1 MNTAADFD
9 QLQSVRAFAEPLLD
23 KLVLQSGEKMLDHLD
38 AVSITIAEIGGSI
51 AMQSAPYLA
60 FACDQLIK
68 PKELFSSSFGDKLA
82 QLAMDSHRIFQIQ
95 RQANSV
101 RTAHDQTRIEIENV
115 RRMLLAFSRD
125 IRVVIILMASQLQT
139 LRFSAAMKSSGF
151 ETLAHETLQIYAPL
165 ANRLGV
171 WQIKWELEDLSFRI
185 LEPETY
191 RRVASFLDAKR
202 HEREIEIHNIRTLI
216 QGELSALGIRSE
228 IQGRPKHI
236 YSIVKKMRGKSIQF
250 NQVLDLR
257 ALRIIVKS
265 IDDCY
270 RVLSWIHEK
279 FQMLESEFDDY
290 IAKPKS
296 NGYQSLHTVVEDQF
310 GKVFEIQVRTQEMH
324 THAEH
329 GVAAHW
335 AYKEAGVKGYAG
347 ATASIEQANK
357 MAVLRQLL
365 AWEREMAIGSD
376 QRKDLNE
383 KSISY
388 EKIYVLTPEAAIIE
402 LPCGS
407 TPVDFAYTLHTE
419 IGHRCRGAK
428 VDGVLVPLNTTLHN
442 GQTVEI
448 TTTKDGGPSR
458 DWLNIEL
465 GYVVSSRAKSKVR
478 AWFNAQQTAQTIAR
492 GRDLVEKLLQREGR
506 TALRLE
512 TLAQELGF
520 LSADQLFEVVGK
532 DEFSLKQIEQLFRPS
547 SKSIPKDELVLRK
560 VQRHKPSPHDSGVLV
575 VGVDSLLTQLA
586 RCCRPVPPDEIKG
599 YVTRGKGVSVHRTS
613 CSNFLQLIKTTP
625 DRVIDVAWGGY
636 NLDDQSGCFPVSV
649 EIQANDRQGLLR
661 DISEVFAKEKMNV
674 IGVNTQSV
682 KGLAWMIFTI
692 EVTDTHRLQK
702 VLSLVTDIE
711 GVRSARRQGG

>member
-68 PKELFSSSFGDKLA
+68 PKELFSSSFGENLA

-101 RTAHDQTRIEIENV
+101 RTAHDKTRIEIENV

-191 RRVASFLDAKR
+191 RQVASFLDAKR
-202 HEREIEIHNIRTLI
+202 HEREIEIHNMRTLI

-324 THAEH
+324 AHAEH

-506 TALRLE
+506 TAFRLE

-674 IGVNTQSV
+674 IGVNTQSA

>member
-68 PKELFSSSFGDKLA
+68 PKELFSSSFSDNLA

-191 RRVASFLDAKR
+191 RQVASFLDAKR

-347 ATASIEQANK
+347 ATASIEQAKK

-506 TALRLE
+506 TAFRLE

>member
-101 RTAHDQTRIEIENV
+101 RTAHDQTGIEIENV

-191 RRVASFLDAKR
+191 RQVASFLDAKR
-202 HEREIEIHNIRTLI
+202 HEREIEIHNMRTLI

-257 ALRIIVKS
+257 ALRIIVNS

-279 FQMLESEFDDY
+279 FEMLESEFDDY

-310 GKVFEIQVRTQEMH
+310 GKVFEIQVRTQEMN

-347 ATASIEQANK
+347 ATASIEQAQK

-365 AWEREMAIGSD
+365 AWEREMVNGSD
-376 QRKDLNE
+376 QPKDLNE

-506 TALRLE
+506 TAFRLE

-636 NLDDQSGCFPVSV
+636 NLDDPFGCFPVSV

>member
-191 RRVASFLDAKR
+191 RQVASFLDAKR

-324 THAEH
+324 AHAEH

-506 TALRLE
+506 TAFRLE

-649 EIQANDRQGLLR
+649 EFQANDRQGLLR
-661 DISEVFAKEKMNV
+661 DISEVFAKDKMNV

>member
-191 RRVASFLDAKR
+191 RQVASFLDAKR
-202 HEREIEIHNIRTLI
+202 HEREIEIHNMRTLI

-324 THAEH
+324 AHAEH

-506 TALRLE
+506 TAFRLE

>member
-191 RRVASFLDAKR
+191 RQVASFLDAKR
-202 HEREIEIHNIRTLI
+202 HEREIEIHNMRTLI

-228 IQGRPKHI
+228 IQGRPKNI

-324 THAEH
+324 AHAEH

-506 TALRLE
+506 TAFRLE

-547 SKSIPKDELVLRK
+547 STSIPKDELVLRK

>member
-202 HEREIEIHNIRTLI
+202 HEREIEIHNMRTLI

-228 IQGRPKHI
+228 IQGRPKNI
-236 YSIVKKMRGKSIQF
+236 YSIVKKMRGKYIQF

-257 ALRIIVKS
+257 ALRIIVNS

-279 FQMLESEFDDY
+279 FEMLESEFDDY

-506 TALRLE
+506 TAFRLE

-547 SKSIPKDELVLRK
+547 SKSIPKDELALLK

-674 IGVNTQSV
+674 IDVYTQSV